1 MPAKKYRVT
10 LTQEERENL
19 TDLIS
24 QGKTAARKLT
34 HAQIL
39 LHADE
44 ASIVGSLKDA
54 DIAKAIHTSR
64 LTVERVRKRFVLEG
78 LESALNP
85 KVQTHR
91 KQKKL
96 DGEAEAFLVAT
107 ACSVAPEGRTDWT
120 LQLLADRLIEC
131 KIVNSISA
139 ECVRQTLKKTN
150 LNRG

>member
-19 TDLIS
+19 KDLIS
-24 QGKTAARKLT
+24 QGKIAVRKLI
-34 HAQIL
+34 HAQVL

-44 ASIVGSLKDA
+44 ASMSESLKDA

-91 KQKKL
+91 KPKKL
-96 DGEAEAFLVAT
+96 DGEAEAFLIAT

-131 KIVNSISA
+131 QIVNSISA

-150 LNRG
+150 LSRG

>member
-24 QGKTAARKLT
+24 QGKIAVRKLI
-34 HAQIL
+34 HAQVL

-44 ASIVGSLKDA
+44 ASMSESLKDA

-91 KQKKL
+91 KPKKL

-107 ACSVAPEGRTDWT
+107 ACSAAPEGRTDWT

-131 KIVNSISA
+131 QIVNSIST

>member
-24 QGKTAARKLT
+24 QGKIAVRKLI
-34 HAQIL
+34 HAQVL

-44 ASIVGSLKDA
+44 ASMSESLKDA

-91 KQKKL
+91 KPKKL
-96 DGEAEAFLVAT
+96 DGEAEAFLIAT

-131 KIVNSISA
+131 QIVNSISA

-150 LNRG
+150 LSRG